1 MKRVYIV
8 IVILV
13 TATIA
18 KAQSLQD
25 AADAYSKEN
34 YSASVQIYEKMSDS
48 IGVSPELYYNLG
60 NSYYKL
66 KNYPKAILNYERALL
81 LSPGDEDIKFNLE
94 LSKANI
100 VDKIDIVDR
109 SFISI
114 WLESIRNI
122 TSSNSWAIVAIV
134 SFILFLIGI
143 SLYIF
148 GKQVLLKKVGFFGG
162 VVFLLL
168 YIYSNIASYKQQ
180 QKILV
185 RDTAIIMAPSITIK
199 SSPSESGTE
208 LFILHEGTKVKITD
222 KVGEWS
228 EIKIE
233 DGNSGWIKTSE
244 MEII

>member
-1 MKRVYIV
+1 MKRVYI
-8 IVILV
+8 IIAILV
-13 TATIA
+13 TAAIA

-25 AADAYSKEN
+25 AEDAYSKEN

-48 IGVSPELYYNLG
+48 IGVSSELYYNLG

-100 VDKIDIVDR
+100 VDKIDVVDR

-134 SFILFLIGI
+134 SFILFLIGV

-162 VVFLLL
+162 VALLL
-168 YIYSNIASYKQQ
+168 LSVYSNIASYKQQ

-233 DGNSGWIKTSE
+233 DGNSGWIKNSE